1 MGGNEFGFYE
11 VLQYKREGDLFKD
24 MLILQ
29 KEMERLKADNVQ
41 MKDMIIKSNLQM
53 QEIYL
58 ELLKERSNR
67 S

>member
-1 MGGNEFGFYE
+1 MNNDGFGFYE

-29 KEMERLKADNVQ
+29 KEMERLKTENNE
-41 MKDMIIKSNLQM
+41 MKSMIIKSNLQM

-58 ELLKERSNR
+58 ELLKERSKH